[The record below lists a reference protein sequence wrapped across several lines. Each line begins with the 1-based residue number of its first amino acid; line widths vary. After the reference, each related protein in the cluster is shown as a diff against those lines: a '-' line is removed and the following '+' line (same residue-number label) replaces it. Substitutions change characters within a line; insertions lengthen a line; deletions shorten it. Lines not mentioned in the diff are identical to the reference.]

1 MEFNIEKQSTS
12 TQVGKDNEGKSVA
25 SKIPFH
31 QLCILFDKIYKAKSN
46 AVRRQELKLFISKW
60 RELQTKFHQPG
71 KIDTLYP
78 AIRLILPQLDKERVS
93 YGLKE
98 VLLARLYVD
107 VMGLSRTGKDA
118 KKLLEFRNPKVN
130 SSNAGDFAETAYKQL
145 LSKRCI
151 DKGSLK
157 ISEINLYLDKIAV
170 QSSEKKKEMVRKTFL
185 ELIQKTSGVEQKWMI
200 RIILKD
206 MKLRMGQKVI
216 LEEIHPDA
224 EEVFNVTSSLKQV
237 CERLNDPD
245 VRLADTEIQLFQPFR
260 PMLALNANIT
270 EVEKLLGNQPFKIE
284 IKYDGER
291 SQLHKEGNRYKYFS
305 RSGREYST
313 VFGETPYTGTLTP
326 FIYGC
331 FHESVSSC
339 ILDGEMMG
347 FDPQLN
353 IFMQK
358 GGKFDIKHI
367 TEDSELQPCFVVFDI
382 LLLNQERLTSKP
394 QSERFKL
401 FNKLIQPLEGRM
413 HLTEAKEASSNQEVM
428 SSLNDAIDRREE
440 GIIVKN
446 PNAKYFPNKR
456 KGSGWFKIKPEYV
469 GGVVDDLDLVIIG
482 ATFGTGRHGNMLS
495 MFHLGV
501 GVRDSE
507 DSSDPPRVF
516 KSLCRI
522 GSGYTD
528 KQLLQVR
535 ATEIISSSSYAAHC
549 TLRFPRLIAIREDK
563 TYLDALDTSQLDN
576 LRSIAD
582 DKKKVKKR
590 IFISSPSMSSL
601 PPLDETRDLQEKMDE
616 LKTLQNILDRQVSK
630 LQGYFDILMGIED
643 GEYTKPKNKTD
654 DLNNNSSSTE
664 DLYKLTDKLKT
675 LLLNGADLKGDAIT
689 FRATSNGVLSTI
701 SQCLQL
707 VNNREL
713 LWQTRLKTIHE
724 KKFSTDHQRIESES
738 SVESGDEED
747 DIFFDPEGEVVEQKV
762 THEHSEALNQRIK
775 EHLALLDHSDPDA
788 NGWEQITE
796 DGEMKVYRKELVQDG
811 LICDPLKAVHSVGLV
826 TAKEMCHYFWFPDV
840 RRDWEETVDV
850 FDVLETLDEA
860 TTINYQTHK
869 QVWPAAQR
877 DCLYLSSMVKVDNP
891 PSVGDKIPH
900 DTWIVCNFSV
910 DHPEAN
916 PVSGCVRALIEVA
929 LICQTFITLPKD
941 GGPITRDC
949 LQCDIIYVANVNPG
963 GWAPAS
969 VLRSIYKREYPK
981 FLNRFTNYVQ
991 QKTKDLKLLF

>member
-1 MEFNIEKQSTS
+1 GVFGKWTNYYHGWQDRFVCCQDGTLSYYRAQDETEFGCRGSISLT
-12 TQVGKDNEGKSVA
+12 
-25 SKIPFH
+25 
-31 QLCILFDKIYKAKSN
+31 KA
-46 AVRRQELKLFISKW
+46 
-60 RELQTKFHQPG
+60 
-71 KIDTLYP
+71 
-78 AIRLILPQLDKERVS
+78 
-93 YGLKE
+93 
-98 VLLARLYVD
+98 
-107 VMGLSRTGKDA
+107 
-118 KKLLEFRNPKVN
+118 
-130 SSNAGDFAETAYKQL
+130 
-145 LSKRCI
+145 
-151 DKGSLK
+151 
-157 ISEINLYLDKIAV
+157 
-170 QSSEKKKEMVRKTFL
+170 
-185 ELIQKTSGVEQKWMI
+185 
-200 RIILKD
+200 
-206 MKLRMGQKVI
+206 
-216 LEEIHPDA
+216 
-224 EEVFNVTSSLKQV
+224 
-237 CERLNDPD
+237 
-245 VRLADTEIQLFQPFR
+245 
-260 PMLALNANIT
+260 
-270 EVEKLLGNQPFKIE
+270 
-284 IKYDGER
+284 
-291 SQLHKEGNRYKYFS
+291 
-305 RSGREYST
+305 ST
-313 VFGETPYTGTLTP
+313 V
-326 FIYGC
+326 C
-331 FHESVSSC
+331 HE
-339 ILDGEMMG
+339 
-347 FDPQLN
+347 FDPCRFDVTVGDN
-353 IFMQK
+353 IWYLRAA
-358 GGKFDIKHI
+358 DE
-367 TEDSELQPCFVVFDI
+367 TEREKWVKTIQSNECFVS
-382 LLLNQERLTSKP
+382 T
-394 QSERFKL
+394 
-401 FNKLIQPLEGRM
+401 
-413 HLTEAKEASSNQEVM
+413 
-428 SSLNDAIDRREE
+428 
-440 GIIVKN
+440 
-446 PNAKYFPNKR
+446 
-456 KGSGWFKIKPEYV
+456 
-469 GGVVDDLDLVIIG
+469 
-482 ATFGTGRHGNMLS
+482 
-495 MFHLGV
+495 
-501 GVRDSE
+501 
-507 DSSDPPRVF
+507 
-516 KSLCRI
+516 
-522 GSGYTD
+522 
-528 KQLLQVR
+528 
-535 ATEIISSSSYAAHC
+535 
-549 TLRFPRLIAIREDK
+549 
-563 TYLDALDTSQLDN
+563 
-576 LRSIAD
+576 

-630 LQGYFDILMGIED
+630 LQ
-643 GEYTKPKNKTD
+643 
-654 DLNNNSSSTE
+654 

>member
-1 MEFNIEKQSTS
+1 TS

-469 GGVVDDLDLVIIG
+469 GGVVDDLDLVIIVTTG

-528 KQLLQVR
+528 KQLLQLVDKLKNKLKVFDKKKHPDWLKVTKEKPDVYIHPCDSLVVQVR

-582 DKKKVKKR
+582 GKLAARHASLSDQPTESKRRKVKVEPKATVSSNYLSVDFSNIDQITNTFDDKVFCVVTGSEEHSKQDLETK
-590 IFISSPSMSSL
+590 IFKHGGKIVQNPTPDTFCVVVKDVRNVRVRNVIRSDKYNVVRVEWLLKCLDKGCLSTWEPADMVHATKATKIGFSKSYDRYGDKFTENVTVKGLKNVFETIEHKTLRDSL
-601 PPLDETRDLQEKMDE
+601 PCEEDANADKAMGLFVQSVVTRNEAFGFHELPTMLFFELSLLMSNLQVKFFGGLVDNCLSHEVSHVVILDSHDTNDLLVMECFSKRQQMSLKFHIVRSEWIYDCVKAKKLLDEK
-616 LKTLQNILDRQVSK
+616 
-630 LQGYFDILMGIED
+630 Y
-643 GEYTKPKNKTD
+643 Y
-654 DLNNNSSSTE
+654 
-664 DLYKLTDKLKT
+664 
-675 LLLNGADLKGDAIT
+675 
-689 FRATSNGVLSTI
+689 
-701 SQCLQL
+701 
-707 VNNREL
+707 
-713 LWQTRLKTIHE
+713 
-724 KKFSTDHQRIESES
+724 
-738 SVESGDEED
+738 
-747 DIFFDPEGEVVEQKV
+747 
-762 THEHSEALNQRIK
+762 
-775 EHLALLDHSDPDA
+775 
-788 NGWEQITE
+788 
-796 DGEMKVYRKELVQDG
+796 
-811 LICDPLKAVHSVGLV
+811 
-826 TAKEMCHYFWFPDV
+826 
-840 RRDWEETVDV
+840 
-850 FDVLETLDEA
+850 
-860 TTINYQTHK
+860 
-869 QVWPAAQR
+869 
-877 DCLYLSSMVKVDNP
+877 
-891 PSVGDKIPH
+891 
-900 DTWIVCNFSV
+900 
-910 DHPEAN
+910 
-916 PVSGCVRALIEVA
+916 
-929 LICQTFITLPKD
+929 
-941 GGPITRDC
+941 
-949 LQCDIIYVANVNPG
+949 
-963 GWAPAS
+963 
-969 VLRSIYKREYPK
+969 SI
-981 FLNRFTNYVQ
+981 
-991 QKTKDLKLLF
+991 